1 MSISFLPTLNATLN
15 GTSALLLVGGYLLIR
30 NKKIQTHGILMSMAF
45 LTSILFLVSY
55 LTYHAFHG
63 ATRFPGTGWSRPVY
77 FSILISHTILAIL
90 IVPLAIR
97 TLFLAIRHRFQEHQ
111 RIARWTFPLW
121 LYVSITGVIVYWML
135 YRVNWAL
142 GCPMCQDVVASQHD
156 ATTASRLTNGFAW
169 SLGLLLCT
177 PYLLFAGITFLIVRS
192 AHRTRKP
199 SS

>member
-1 MSISFLPTLNATLN
+1 MSINLLPTLNAVLN
-15 GTSALLLVGGYLLIR
+15 GTSALFLVTGLFLIR
-30 NKKIQTHGILMSMAF
+30 KKKAQAHGILMSLAF

-55 LTYHAFHG
+55 LTYHALHG
-63 ATRFPGTGWSRPVY
+63 STHFPGRGPIRPVY
-77 FSILISHTILAIL
+77 FAILISHTILAVV

-97 TLFLAIRHRFQEHQ
+97 TLFLAVRSRLEEHR
-111 RIARWTFPLW
+111 RIARWAFPIW
-121 LYVSITGVIVYWML
+121 LYVSVTGVIVYWML

-142 GCPMCQDVVASQHD
+142 GCPMCQDVVASTRD
-156 ATTASRLTNGFAW
+156 LAAASRLTGGFAW

-192 AHRTRKP
+192 ARRSHKP